1 MIEGSSW
8 RERKFSLRT
17 LIELRVLTS
26 RRTSVLSKKPWRF
39 PATAGLWYVEEDEST
54 DCTIKIIN
62 DASHREGH
70 GNTRGEDLGIFL
82 VWRAGGLVC
91 AKKLKSGKKSSTKQ
105 TLLPR
110 SSMAVLYLGL
120 IDLDLSSC
128 LAVSPPRP
136 SEYFWELHARAH
148 APSQPFPLWEQELVG
163 GEKTVP
169 PL

>member
-54 DCTIKIIN
+54 DCTIKISN

-82 VWRAGGLVC
+82 VWRAGGSVC
-91 AKKLKSGKKSSTKQ
+91 AKKLKGGKKSSTKQ

-128 LAVSPPRP
+128 LAVSPP
-136 SEYFWELHARAH
+136 
-148 APSQPFPLWEQELVG
+148 
-163 GEKTVP
+163 P
-169 PL
+169 PLPPAPPSISGSCTQERTPRASLSRCESKNW